1 MLNFD
6 WSLEVKKLNAY
17 IEQSLEK
24 FNHHIL
30 ELDINR
36 EEAELSKYML
46 FTKSYNSFLS
56 SLLLCR
62 NGLHTES
69 NNSIRLGLENG
80 WLALLMEK
88 NEELALEWLTLIS
101 KNCTMNEASE
111 KYRSTFG
118 RPSWVRKQLSDNSQE
133 KDQRDKIY
141 SILSIKSHPN
151 VASSFCIVS
160 GLNSTQKLYFYEPGG
175 INDEQHKGKNLI
187 AINFC
192 LNWIL
197 NDIQNIKN
205 VDLGIKWKYDEN
217 ILVSIAG
224 IGYPNGNNQLKV
236 IPKKL
241 NQSYQ
246 ELLLLYLSE
255 KYKNSNKLKNLTIVW
270 R

>member
-6 WSLEVKKLNAY
+6 WNLEVKKLSTS

-24 FNHHIL
+24 LRLHIL
-30 ELDINR
+30 KLDVKTEIREL
-36 EEAELSKYML
+36 AKYML

-56 SLLLCR
+56 GLLLCR

-69 NNSIRLGLENG
+69 NNSIRIGLENG

-88 NEELALEWLTLIS
+88 EKELALEWLTLVS
-101 KNCTMNEASE
+101 KKNPMNETSK
-111 KYRSTFG
+111 KYRDTFG
-118 RPSWVRKQLSDNSQE
+118 RPSWVRKKLSENKQE
-133 KDQRDKIY
+133 KEQRDKIY
-141 SILSIKSHPN
+141 SVLSTKSHPN

-205 VDLGIKWKYDEN
+205 VDLGIKWKYDEH

-224 IGYPNGNNQLKV
+224 IGYPNGNNQFKV
-236 IPKKL
+236 IPEKVNKA
-241 NQSYQ
+241 YQ
-246 ELLLLYLSE
+246 EVLLLYLSE
-255 KYKNSNKLKNLTIVW
+255 KYKNSNELKNLTNKD
-270 R
+270 